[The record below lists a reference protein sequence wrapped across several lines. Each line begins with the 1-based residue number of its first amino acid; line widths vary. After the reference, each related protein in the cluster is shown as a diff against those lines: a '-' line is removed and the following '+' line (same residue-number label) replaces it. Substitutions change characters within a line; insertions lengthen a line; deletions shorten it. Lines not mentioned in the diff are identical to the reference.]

1 MSENPWRSKEVMQKL
16 YEECDTQKEM
26 AEELDTTEYTISKWI
41 REHSITSHTPKNGVY
56 FREHKQDGHFQ
67 INIRDGPVV
76 PEHALSTLAKGADP
90 HRVFADDTHVHHKN
104 CCSYDN
110 RPENV
115 MVVTVEEHQ
124 KIHQNE
130 EWARERGYLTPE

>member
-1 MSENPWRSKEVMQKL
+1 MMEEL
-16 YEECDTQKEM
+16 YRKCDTQKEM

-41 REHSITSHTPKNGVY
+41 REHVITSHQPKNGVY

-67 INIRDGPVV
+67 IVIRSETVI
-76 PEHALSTLAKGADP
+76 PEHVLSALGNGEDP
-90 HRVFADDTHVHHKN
+90 YRVFDDDTHTHHRN
-104 CCSYDN
+104 ECSYDN

-115 MVVTVEEHQ
+115 MVVDSETHQ

-130 EWARERGYLTPE
+130 GWARERGYLVPE